1 MKVRRETIW
10 TEVLDGT
17 DEELDDLQNVL
28 TFEDLNKHRANEK
41 LNRCLYDEVENRFYS
56 GLIPFLESHGFSFE
70 VEDEA
75 PTPHVPIKDATV
87 DETSLVGLELRDY
100 QVLATRK
107 TLHFGRGIIQAP
119 TGSGKTAMAASAI
132 HHARL
137 YGLIGTVVAIT
148 PSVFLM
154 QQMANAFEGYG
165 LGEVIRVGGKYKF
178 PAQRKGRDIAVYVID
193 SAVNAI
199 QTNRNDSG
207 DFIREADMLILEEAH
222 HTKADSWIR
231 AVEDCQ
237 APLRLAYTA
246 TVHEDPEKWSYG
258 DLVLIGLT
266 GKIFFEIRSKELRNR
281 GYLADP
287 LVTVLKVKTGR
298 LPVWSWHNVYQK
310 GIVGNK
316 VRNSM
321 IISLASSIYEGG
333 NKVMVFV
340 GQKKHGHDLAKK
352 IAWLGCDCVFVHG
365 GGEAHLYNARGERQS
380 KHWEVEDIAR
390 YVTDHERCVLIT
402 TQVLD
407 EGLDVPAVNVL
418 IMATGME
425 KYRRTVQRCGR
436 GMRPKPGQNKVFI
449 FDFYDENHPYL
460 VKHSKYRMWTYRE
473 EEYEISDSIEHTMSV
488 LGCPI
493 VVMRSCLRDL

>member
-1 MKVRRETIW
+1 MKVKRDTVW
-10 TEVLDGT
+10 AEVLDGT
-17 DEELDDLQNVL
+17 DEEIEDLQNVL
-28 TFEDLNKHRANEK
+28 TFEDLDKYEGRQK
-41 LNRCLYDEVENRFYS
+41 SRSLFDDVENRFYA
-56 GLIPFLESHGFSFE
+56 GLIPFLETHGFTFE
-70 VEDEA
+70 VTDEA
-75 PTPHVPIKDATV
+75 PTPSVPIKDVTI
-87 DETSLVGLELRDY
+87 DTTSLLGLELRDY
-100 QVLATRK
+100 QAIATRK
-107 TLHFGRGIIQAP
+107 TLHYGRGIVQAP
-119 TGSGKTAMAASAI
+119 TGSGKTAMAAAAI
-132 HHARL
+132 QHYRM
-137 YGLIGTVVAIT
+137 YGLVGTTVAIT

-154 QQMANAFEGYG
+154 QQMANSFEAYG
-165 LGEVIRVGGKYKF
+165 LGDVIRVGGHYKF
-178 PAQRKGRDIAVYVID
+178 PVRRGGRDIAVFVVD
-193 SAVNAI
+193 SAINAI
-199 QTNRNDSG
+199 ETNRNDSG

-222 HTKADSWIR
+222 HSKADTWI
-231 AVEDCQ
+231 ATVEECS
-237 APLRLAYTA
+237 APIRLAYTA
-246 TVHEDPEKWSYG
+246 TVHENPEHWSYG

-298 LPVWSWHNVYQK
+298 IPVWSWHNVYQK

-321 IISLASSIYEGG
+321 IVSLATSVYEGG
-333 NKVMVFV
+333 HKVMIFV

-352 IAWLGCDCVFVHG
+352 ISWMGCDCVFVHG
-365 GGEAHLYNARGERQS
+365 GSAAHLYNARGEHQT
-380 KHWEVEDIAR
+380 KHWEVDDIGHYINSR
-390 YVTDHERCVLIT
+390 DRCVLIT

-436 GMRPKPGQNKVFI
+436 GMRPKPGQNRVFI

-460 VKHSKYRMWTYRE
+460 RKHSEYRMWTYRE
-473 EEYEISDSIEHTMSV
+473 EEYEISESLEQTMSV

-493 VVMRSCLRDL
+493 SIMRSFLRDV

>member
-17 DEELDDLQNVL
+17 DEEIADLQHVL
-28 TFEDLNKHRANEK
+28 TFESDTETRSLF
-41 LNRCLYDEVENRFYS
+41 DDVENRFYS
-56 GLIPFLESHGFSFE
+56 GLIPFLETHGFSFE
-70 VEDEA
+70 VLDEA
-75 PTPHVPIKDATV
+75 PTPNVPVKDATI
-87 DETSLVGLELRDY
+87 DPTALQGLELRDY
-100 QVLATRK
+100 QILATRK
-107 TLHFGRGIIQAP
+107 TLHYGRGIVQAP
-119 TGSGKTAMAASAI
+119 TGSGKTAMAAAAI
-132 HHARL
+132 QHYRL
-137 YGLIGTVVAIT
+137 YGLVGSVVAIT

-154 QQMANAFEGYG
+154 QQMANSFEAFG
-165 LGEVIRVGGKYKF
+165 LGEVIRVGGHHKF
-178 PAQRKGRDIAVYVID
+178 PAQRKGRDIGVFVID

-207 DFIREADMLILEEAH
+207 DFIREADLLILEEAH
-222 HTKADSWIR
+222 HTKADTWVL
-231 AVEDCQ
+231 AVEECQ
-237 APLRLAYTA
+237 AQLRLAYTA

-258 DLVLIGLT
+258 DLVLMGLT
-266 GKIFFEIRSKELRNR
+266 GKIFFELRSKELRTR
-281 GYLADP
+281 GFLADP
-287 LVTVLKVKTGR
+287 LVTVIKVKTGR
-298 LPVWSWHNVYQK
+298 IPVWSWHNVYQK

-321 IISLASSIYEGG
+321 IISLASSVYEGG
-333 NKVMVFV
+333 NKVMIFV
-340 GQKKHGHDLAKK
+340 GQKKHGHDLARK
-352 IAWLGCDCVFVHG
+352 IAWMGCDCVFVHG
-365 GGEAHLYNARGERQS
+365 GSAAHLYNARGECLT
-380 KHWEVEDIAR
+380 KHWNVDDIAR
-390 YVTDHERCVLIT
+390 YVNQNDRCVLIT

-460 VKHSKYRMWTYRE
+460 KKHSEYRMWTYRE
-473 EEYEISDSIEHTMSV
+473 EEYEISESLEQTMSV